1 MTEINV
7 EQMIEADNIG
17 KELILRGWSQGS
29 LLKIASASK
38 IYLIAEK
45 PTLEDHNTTST
56 SPPIVRWLIR
66 QETSDGDDFIIVS
79 QPCDIQKPP
88 KHEPYVEV
96 MPIYWTNDRGII
108 HEASRNSIRYFLL
121 RRYHSDNGQEEA
133 LIVDATIRLL
143 LDKASL
149 LHLEPLAGIQANDKI
164 MSRLFRRWLARRY
177 DRPAL
182 DDDLVNAIQKP
193 IIRAIDKLR
202 PIHPLQDILDGVGEV
217 LFLLQND
224 ASPYQI
230 VLLFIQTERTDT
242 PQINIEQAA
251 DLAGWIDDVLKKGGN
266 AELIDWHMFSTDEIS
281 LKDYTNAFKLPLDQ
295 YSLHLDENPE
305 AI

>member
-17 KELILRGWSQGS
+17 KELIRRGWSQGS

-38 IYLIAEK
+38 MYLIAEK
-45 PTLEDHNTTST
+45 PTPEDLNTTST
-56 SPPIVRWLIR
+56 STSIVRWLIR

-96 MPIYWTNDRGII
+96 MPVCWTNDRGII

-121 RRYHSDNGQEEA
+121 KRHRSDAGQEEA
-133 LIVDATIRLL
+133 HIVDATIRLL
-143 LDKASL
+143 LEKASL
-149 LHLEPLAGIQANDKI
+149 LYLEPLVGIQANDRVI
-164 MSRLFRRWLARRY
+164 LRLFRRWLARRY

-182 DDDLVNAIQKP
+182 EDDLVNAVQKP
-193 IIRAIDKLR
+193 IVKAIGKLR
-202 PIHPLQDILDGVGEV
+202 TTDPLQDILDGVGEV
-217 LFLLQND
+217 LFLLQ
-224 ASPYQI
+224 SGTLPYQM
-230 VLLFIQTERTDT
+230 VLLFIRTERSDI
-242 PQINIEQAA
+242 PQISIEQAA
-251 DLAGWIDDVLKKGGN
+251 NLAGWIDDVLKKAGN
-266 AELIDWHMFSTDEIS
+266 AKLIDWHMFGTDEIS

-295 YSLHLDENPE
+295 YSLHLDES
-305 AI
+305 